1 MCVDWY
7 FATWYTM
14 ALFLFNVV
22 CPPPV
27 LFLCSALLC
36 YAMHCMCL
44 CYLENWAWL
53 WMHPFCTI
61 SFHVFIS
68 MRSFSGEQNT
78 IEAPSLHL
86 FIFILFQLFFPRLS
100 FLFLRLFGDAYFNGF
115 KIFRIWIFRNFHGNC
130 LPFSLTIYG
139 TFTIS
144 FARRSLRTFSST
156 IAWAVYALTEMAKI
170 QQRWTYSVF
179 F

>member
-1 MCVDWY
+1 MLFVRRPFYFVAVYRAPCTSHVSVFVCVCV
-7 FATWYTM
+7 F
-14 ALFLFNVV
+14 
-22 CPPPV
+22 
-27 LFLCSALLC
+27 
-36 YAMHCMCL
+36 

-86 FIFILFQLFFPRLS
+86 FIFILFRLFFALSPSLHLPLPRLS

-115 KIFRIWIFRNFHGNC
+115 KIFRIWIFRNFHSNC
-130 LPFSLTIYG
+130 LPFSLASGSKFIHDL
-139 TFTIS
+139 IRSS
-144 FARRSLRTFSST
+144 FALG
-156 IAWAVYALTEMAKI
+156 WAAIELEMCMRYALRE
-170 QQRWTYSVF
+170 
-179 F
+179 